1 MAPLIVSGLFSVA
14 ENLISRFFPDPA
26 KAAEAKLDLLK
37 MQASGELARLAAA
50 TDLAKLQVSTNI
62 EEAKSTNWFVSGW
75 RPFVGWVCG
84 SAFAYNYIFL
94 PFLLFFVY
102 TFGTYEMVTQ
112 VTALPK
118 IDIAS
123 MMPIL
128 LGMLGLGYLRTD
140 EKKVGVS
147 RS

>member
-37 MQASGELARLAAA
+37 MHASGELAALAAS
-50 TDLAKLQVSTNI
+50 TDLAKLQIQTNT
-62 EEAKSTNWFVSGW
+62 EEAKSANWFVSGW

>member
-14 ENLISRFFPDPA
+14 ENLISRFFPDPE
-26 KAAEAKLDLLK
+26 KAAAAKL
-37 MQASGELARLAAA
+37 
-50 TDLAKLQVSTNI
+50 DLAKLQVSTNI

-118 IDIAS
+118 IDIAA